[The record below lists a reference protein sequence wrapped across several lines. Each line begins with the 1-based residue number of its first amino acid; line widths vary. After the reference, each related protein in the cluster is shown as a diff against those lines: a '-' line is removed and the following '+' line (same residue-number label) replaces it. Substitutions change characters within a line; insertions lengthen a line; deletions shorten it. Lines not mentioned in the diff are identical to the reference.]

1 MPCATGWIASVL
13 AAAVL
18 VGWSAPVR
26 AAEQPAPGDE
36 HLIVDCKI
44 PGQIRKLGR
53 SATFLTPRRILRTS
67 QRDCEIRGGEY
78 VLRDPASY
86 ASALAMWRPL
96 AESGEAR
103 AQLYVG
109 EIFEA
114 GVNGDP
120 DFARARTWYAR
131 AAEQGYAAAL
141 VNLAQLYE
149 QGLGGPRD
157 TDKALDLYA
166 RAAASGDGADGAAAG
181 GFVPASEAPP
191 TPAAVV
197 AEAAAL
203 TAERERLAEERAELQ
218 AAQEAIREARE
229 KLRRERRQRDVVTG
243 TADTAA
249 EREATIAKQREELA
263 ALRAELAELEGERT
277 RAAERPEPPRI
288 ELIDPKLPSGQT
300 RGGPP
305 VVTTRANIETR
316 TVVGK
321 VVPADGLAALLV
333 NARKRPWQAGG
344 VFTVSLPVP
353 AAGTD
358 VDVLAVDRWGR
369 KASLGFRLQPEAVA
383 IPETEAAERDRVTD
397 KLLPVDIDFG
407 GYHALVIGNNAYR
420 ALPRLQT
427 AINDARA
434 VAELLERRYGFEVT
448 LLADAS
454 RYEILSALNRL
465 RETLTEN
472 DNLLVYYAG
481 HGELDRRNMRG
492 HWLPVDA
499 EPDSTANW
507 ISNVAIT
514 DILNVMAA
522 KHVMVIADSCYSGT
536 LTRRALSWLKPGM
549 STEKRRSWLRATARS
564 HTRIALTSGGL
575 QPVLDSVG
583 GKHSIFAKALIE
595 VLRANRGIIEGNQ
608 LFREISAAVTWT
620 ADRHAVEQVPQY
632 APLRHAGHEG
642 GDFLFVPTEPS

>member
-1 MPCATGWIASVL
+1 MPSATTWIASLL
-13 AAAVL
+13 AAAIL
-18 VGWSAPVR
+18 VGWAAPGR
-26 AAEQPAPGDE
+26 AVEQPAPGDE

-78 VLRDPASY
+78 VRRDPASY

-141 VNLAQLYE
+141 VNLAQLHE

-157 TDKALDLYA
+157 RDKALDLYA
-166 RAAASGDGADGAAAG
+166 RAAASGDGADSAAGG

-197 AEAAAL
+197 AEATAL
-203 TAERERLAEERAELQ
+203 TVERDRLAEERAELQ

-229 KLRRERRQRDVVTG
+229 KLRRDRRQQTA
-243 TADTAA
+243 ADTAAAA

-263 ALRAELAELEGERT
+263 ALRAEVAELQGQRT
-277 RAAERPEPPRI
+277 RAVERPEPPRI
-288 ELIDPKLPSGQT
+288 ELIDPKLPTGQT

-321 VVPADGLAALLV
+321 VVPDDGLAALLV
-333 NARKRPWQAGG
+333 NARERPWQAGG
-344 VFTVSLPVP
+344 VFTVSLPIA
-353 AAGTD
+353 AAGTE

-383 IPETEAAERDRVTD
+383 LPETEAAERDRVTAN
-397 KLLPVDIDFG
+397 LLPVDIDFG

-420 ALPRLQT
+420 SLPRLET

-434 VAELLERRYGFEVT
+434 VAGLLDGRYGFQVT
-448 LLADAS
+448 LLEDAS

-536 LTRRALSWLKPGM
+536 LTRSALSWLKPGM
-549 STEKRRSWLRATARS
+549 SADKRRSWLRATARS

-583 GKHSIFAKALIE
+583 GKHSIFAKALIQ

-620 ADRHAVEQVPQY
+620 ADRHAVQQVPQY

-642 GDFLFVPTEPS
+642 GDFLFVPNEPS